1 MYRFSY
7 DRAMLIRTPVE
18 TLHSPLRYL
27 KTALR
32 PKGSMESR
40 YHVPNTKMGERIDCA
55 GGIDAKVVSQN
66 LTYAFT
72 CSTSQP

>member
-7 DRAMLIRTPVE
+7 DRAMLISTPVE
-18 TLHSPLRYL
+18 TLHSSLRCL
-27 KTALR
+27 KTASRL
-32 PKGSMESR
+32 KGSMGSR